1 MYVERHNLKTTAD
14 RLKFLS
20 WLFDTGSCVLNTK
33 ELRKE
38 FSGRGLSKSSL
49 DYVRR
54 SIDHYFGPK
63 IKQTEAMVIGSAF
76 HCLLLESDKFDSR
89 YCKTPEFD
97 RRTKKGKEEYAEFLE
112 TIGDRHPLK
121 IVDWIVI
128 HNMVKSIRN
137 HPRASEL
144 LDAKYG
150 VAEETVVWND
160 ERTGVLMKGRI
171 DWRNMMEFCIVE
183 VKSCMDADPLL
194 IKRDLFSDKLRYYV
208 QASMYVDGFNAAT
221 DFDDWRFKMIYV
233 EKSNPYGVCICDL
246 DDLSLECGRRAY
258 GKDLDRIVDWYS
270 NAQDSNGEEVF
281 AGYSNDEIKLTPPNW
296 ILYDHGIKK
305 ITNF

>member
-1 MYVERHNLKTTAD
+1 MYVERHNLKTTNE

-20 WLFDTGSCVLNTK
+20 WLFDSGCCVLDTK

-38 FSGRGLSKSSL
+38 YSGRGFSKSSL

-63 IKQTEAMVIGSAF
+63 IKQTEAMVVGSAF
-76 HCLLLESDKFDSR
+76 HCLLLEPKKFNGR
-89 YCKTPEFD
+89 YCRMPEFD

-112 TIGDRHPLK
+112 TVRDRQPLK
-121 IVDWIVI
+121 SVDWVVI

-144 LDAKYG
+144 LNVDYG
-150 VAEETVVWND
+150 ISEETVVWND

-171 DWRNMMEFCIVE
+171 DWRNMMECCIVE
-183 VKSCMDADPLL
+183 VKSCMDADPLSV
-194 IKRDLFSDKLRYYV
+194 KRDIFSDKLRYYV
-208 QASMYVDGFNAAT
+208 QASIYVDGFNSVT
-221 DFDDWRFKMIYV
+221 DLPDWGFKFIFV

-246 DDLSLECGRRAY
+246 DKMSIECGRKAY
-258 GKDLDRIVDWYS
+258 GRDLDKVIDWYN
-270 NAQDSNGEEVF
+270 NALDSDGGEVF
-281 AGYSNDEIKLTPPNW
+281 SGYSNDEIMLTPPNW
-296 ILYDHGIKK
+296 ILYEHGIS
-305 ITNF
+305 